1 MAVWFTVMTHPTFI
15 LPPVSED
22 ISAIEPWR
30 EALQAAEP
38 TNGRI
43 LADIYRA
50 FPPTQGELIFTGACS
65 FQCAH
70 CIYPPSFAR
79 NNRALEVGEWGTIL
93 QALERD
99 VGIRTFV
106 YGGRSLNADGVE
118 VMAAL
123 RSRVPDAHIG
133 MIDNGISMLPLLN
146 DLRAVH
152 ADWFDVSLD
161 GLAPDHDRQRRRPG
175 SFAEGLSGAKR
186 LKEEGFAPRVNIL
199 TCLTTLNY
207 RSVCDMIRQV
217 NALGFKN
224 FFIVP
229 ITLGD
234 GAGPAAELRLSRAQL
249 AAFICELKSLVA
261 DLQDAWVELLLFSPD
276 YAADFAS
283 ALPDLWHAHAAGRDE
298 LFWNVNE
305 ICGTTNTANSLFIRY
320 YPLSLTGVR
329 ELIVNT
335 NGDVILPKSMVHG
348 KVPQDAVLGNL
359 LRESPGDLLAILP
372 ELQGFEFYRA
382 ELRKEAALLRSFVM
396 GVANS
401 GSVGRGKRFGVVDGR
416 VRTDDNVANV
426 QSDLQSDSTRP
437 VQTVAG
443 VRSKLETGGQHMS
456 RPVTV

>member
-1 MAVWFTVMTHPTFI
+1 MTNLAFI
-15 LPPVSED
+15 PSPVSED

-30 EALQAAEP
+30 EALHAAEP
-38 TNGRI
+38 TDGRI
-43 LADIYRA
+43 LADIYHA

-79 NNRALEVGEWGTIL
+79 NNRSLEIGEWENVL
-93 QALERD
+93 QALARD

-118 VMAAL
+118 VMATL

-133 MIDNGISMLPLLN
+133 MIDNGISILPHL
-146 DLRAVH
+146 DGLRAVR

-161 GLAPDHDRQRRRPG
+161 GLAEDHDRQRGRPG
-175 SFAEGLSGAKR
+175 SFAEGLRGAMR

-234 GAGPAAELRLSRAQL
+234 GLGPAPELRLSREQL
-249 AAFICELKSLVA
+249 AAFISELRRLVA
-261 DLQDAWVELLLFSPD
+261 DLDDAWVELLLFSSD
-276 YAADFAS
+276 YAADLAS
-283 ALPDLWHAHAAGRDE
+283 ALPDLWDAHEAGRDE
-298 LFWNVNE
+298 LFWDMSKISGAGNA
-305 ICGTTNTANSLFIRY
+305 INSLFIRY
-320 YPLSLTGVR
+320 YPLSLTGIR

-335 NGDVILPKSMVHG
+335 NGDVIVPKSMVHG
-348 KVPQDAVLGNL
+348 RVPREAVLGNL
-359 LRESPGDLLAILP
+359 LRNSLDHLLANLP

-382 ELRKEAALLRSFVM
+382 ELRKEAALLM
-396 GVANS
+396 
-401 GSVGRGKRFGVVDGR
+401 SVV
-416 VRTDDNVANV
+416 
-426 QSDLQSDSTRP
+426 
-437 VQTVAG
+437 
-443 VRSKLETGGQHMS
+443 
-456 RPVTV
+456 